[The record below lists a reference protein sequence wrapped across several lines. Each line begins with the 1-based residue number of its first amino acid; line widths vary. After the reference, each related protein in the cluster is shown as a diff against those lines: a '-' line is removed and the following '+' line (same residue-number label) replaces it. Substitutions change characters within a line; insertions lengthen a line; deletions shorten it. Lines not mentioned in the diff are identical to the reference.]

1 MNNKV
6 DSKTCI
12 DIIRIQ
18 YTVNRDNNILF
29 LSNVTIIDVQL
40 WCEDQILKK
49 SYSSKLYDC
58 LCNILIYIQC

>member
-29 LSNVTIIDVQL
+29 LSNVIIIDVQL

-49 SYSSKLYDC
+49 
-58 LCNILIYIQC
+58 IV